1 VSWLFVRPFA
11 NVFSNR
17 SWDQG
22 VVEVSTLVAMVFYL
36 LLFALIGMLVTA
48 LAPRW
53 HGGTGGA
60 A

>member
-1 VSWLFVRPFA
+1 VAFARPFA

-22 VVEVSTLVAMVFYL
+22 VVEVSTLVAMGFYL

-48 LAPRW
+48 LAPRLR
-53 HGGTGGA
+53 GGRDG
-60 A
+60 